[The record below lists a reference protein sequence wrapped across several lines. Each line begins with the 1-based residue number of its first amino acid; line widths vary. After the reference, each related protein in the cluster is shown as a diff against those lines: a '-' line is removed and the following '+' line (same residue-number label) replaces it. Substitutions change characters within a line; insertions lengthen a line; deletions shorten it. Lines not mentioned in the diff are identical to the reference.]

1 MDSSRVYVSRLVV
14 AGRVHQEIELEAPDP
29 EAAWMEGN
37 DGIDPLKGL
46 WVEVTEKKDPQRSLQ
61 I

>member
-1 MDSSRVYVSRLVV
+1 MDSSRVYVARLIA
-14 AGRVHQEIELEAPDP
+14 AGNVRQEIEFEATDP

>member
-1 MDSSRVYVSRLVV
+1 MHSSRVYVARLVV
-14 AGRVHQEIELEAPDP
+14 AGNVRQEIEFEAPDP

-46 WVEVTEKKDPQRSLQ
+46 WVEVTEKKEPQRRLPL
-61 I
+61 